1 VTLEELK
8 MRSIHVI
15 YHHEEGSWWAE
26 SPDLKGWTAIADT
39 YEEIVELVEEGIPFA
54 LECEAELEHVVPA
67 GATRAA

>member
-1 VTLEELK
+1 

-39 YEEIVELVEEGIPFA
+39 YEEIAKLAEDGIPFA
-54 LECEAELEHVVPA
+54 LECEAELEQEA
-67 GATRAA
+67 RQDANLAA